1 KIKGWDLTIGGEI
14 LPNWDITGG
23 YTYTKAEDQN
33 GDRLNSSTVPKQTLK
48 LFTSYKYNK
57 LTVGTGI
64 NWQSE
69 INDVYT
75 RYGLNKQVQQK
86 AYTVV
91 NAMAKYEVEKDFDVI
106 LNVNNLF
113 DEEYRYFPAQGGYG
127 DERNYTLSL
136 NYKF

>member
-1 KIKGWDLTIGGEI
+1 M
-14 LPNWDITGG
+14 G
-23 YTYTKAEDQN
+23 YDRWIYIHRCKRPN
-33 GDRLNSSTVPKQTLK
+33 GDRLNSGSVPKQTLK
-48 LFTSYKYNK
+48 FFTTYKYNK
-57 LTVGTGI
+57 LTLGGGL

-69 INDVYT
+69 IHSSTNN
-75 RYGLNKQVQQK
+75 LNKQE

-91 NAMAKYEVEKDFDVI
+91 NAMAKYDIKKDFSVI
-106 LNVNNLF
+106 LNANNIF